1 MTALDE
7 TTVAAPVPLRRNRD
21 FLLLWTGNW
30 MQFFGSRMS
39 SVCYPLLALQ
49 ISGGSPSAVGLA
61 SAAAVLPQAVV
72 QLPAGVLVDRWD
84 RRAVMRWCAVGRI
97 LALGAVGGTLALGA
111 LGMGLL
117 LVLIAVEVSLAIVS
131 SLAERAAVRTVVPG
145 EQLPA
150 ALSQNEARGRIA
162 GLLGGPAGTVLFTWI
177 RWSPFLAATLG
188 ALVAAVNLRFIRPD
202 LRTEHQG
209 PRRAPHRDLADALR
223 WLLGQPAL
231 RAMLPVVTVST
242 ALLQVVMQGLVV
254 ILVKEQGLPEA
265 TLGLVLGIS
274 GCGGLLGALSA
285 RRFMARLP
293 LSVLLIGGLTLWAAL
308 MTGMAWTRGPVQLGV
323 LFALMNIIGAVF
335 GVATAVYQVTLT
347 PAELQGRVAALSGLV
362 VALGTTAGAL
372 CAGKLL
378 ESYRGLLSLLVAAG
392 LMAVTAAVAAL
403 IPAVRKARIPDTAS
417 PATPPAS
424 PPDT

>member
-1 MTALDE
+1 MTAPAE
-7 TTVAAPVPLRRNRD
+7 TAVAAPPPLRRNRD

-30 MQFFGSRMS
+30 LQFFGSRMS
-39 SVCYPLLALQ
+39 TVCYPLLALQ
-49 ISGGSPSAVGLA
+49 ISGGSAEAVGLA

-84 RRAVMRWCAVGRI
+84 RRAVMRWCAAGRFLALAAVGTA
-97 LALGAVGGTLALGA
+97 LALGV
-111 LGMGLL
+111 LGMELL
-117 LVLIAVEVSLAIVS
+117 LGLIAVEVSLAIVG

-150 ALSQNEARGRIA
+150 ALTQNEARGRIA
-162 GLLGGPAGTVLFTWI
+162 GLLGGPAGTVLYTWT
-177 RWSPFLAATLG
+177 RWSPFVAATLG
-188 ALVAAVNLRFIRPD
+188 ALIAAVNLRFIRAD
-202 LRTEHQG
+202 LSTQSPHE
-209 PRRAPHRDLADALR
+209 RRPLHRDLADALR
-223 WLLGQPAL
+223 WLCRQRAL
-231 RAMLPVVTVST
+231 RAMLPVVTVAT

-274 GCGGLLGALSA
+274 GCGGLLGALTG
-285 RRFMARLP
+285 RWFMARLP

-308 MTGMAWTRGPVQLGV
+308 MNAMAWATGPVQLGV

-335 GVATAVYQVTLT
+335 GVATAVYQVTVT
-347 PAELQGRVAALSGLV
+347 PQELQGRVAALSGLV
-362 VALGTTAGAL
+362 VALGTTGGAY

-378 ESYRGLLSLLVAAG
+378 QAYRGLLSLLVAAG

-403 IPAVRKARIPDTAS
+403 VPAVRKARIPDAAARPGTRAPS
-417 PATPPAS
+417 
-424 PPDT
+424 

>member
-1 MTALDE
+1 MTVVDE
-7 TTVAAPVPLRRNRD
+7 TAVAAVPLRRNRD

-30 MQFFGSRMS
+30 LQFFGSRMS

-49 ISGGSPSAVGLA
+49 ISGGSAEAVGLA

-84 RRAVMRWCAVGRI
+84 RRAVMRWCAAGRV
-97 LALGAVGGTLALGA
+97 LVLGAVGVTLALGA
-111 LGMGLL
+111 LGMELL
-117 LVLIAVEVSLAIVS
+117 LALIAAEVSLAIVS

-162 GLLGGPAGTVLFTWI
+162 GLLGGPAGTVLFTWT

-188 ALVAAVNLRFIRPD
+188 ALVAAVNLRFIRAD
-202 LRTEHQG
+202 LRTETAVR
-209 PRRAPHRDLADALR
+209 RRAIHRDLADALR
-223 WLLGQPAL
+223 WLRGQRAL

-254 ILVKEQGLPEA
+254 VLVKEQGLPEA

-274 GCGGLLGALSA
+274 GCGGLLGALTG
-285 RRFMARLP
+285 RWFMARLP
-293 LSVLLIGGLTLWAAL
+293 LPVLLIGGLTLWAAL
-308 MTGMAWTRGPVQLGV
+308 MNAMAWATGPVQLGV

-335 GVATAVYQVTLT
+335 GVATAVYQVTIT
-347 PAELQGRVAALSGLV
+347 PQELQGRVAALSGLV
-362 VALGTTAGAL
+362 VALGTTAGAFA
-372 CAGKLL
+372 AGKLL
-378 ESYRGLLSLLVAAG
+378 QAYDGLLSLLVAAG
-392 LMAVTAAVAAL
+392 LMALTALTAAL
-403 IPAVRKARIPDTAS
+403 TPAIRKARIPVAS
-417 PATPPAS
+417 DPEPS
-424 PPDT
+424 PNR

>member
-1 MTALDE
+1 MASGCAAKAKRARLTA
-7 TTVAAPVPLRRNRD
+7 AAPGRGAVLAARRRSAPLPGFPGRAKSR
-21 FLLLWTGNW
+21 FLRIL
-30 MQFFGSRMS
+30 F
-39 SVCYPLLALQ
+39 
-49 ISGGSPSAVGLA
+49 
-61 SAAAVLPQAVV
+61 LPQAVV

-97 LALGAVGGTLALGA
+97 LALGAVGGTLALGV

-162 GLLGGPAGTVLFTWI
+162 GLLGGPAGTVLFTWT

-188 ALVAAVNLRFIRPD
+188 ALVAAVNLRFIRAD

-209 PRRAPHRDLADALR
+209 PRRAPHRDLTDALR

-231 RAMLPVVTVST
+231 RATLPVVAVST

-265 TLGLVLGIS
+265 TLGLVFGIS

-293 LSVLLIGGLTLWAAL
+293 LSVLLIGGLALWAAL
-308 MTGMAWTRGPVQLGV
+308 MTAMAWTRGPVQLGV

-392 LMAVTAAVAAL
+392 LMAVTATVASL
-403 IPAVRKARIPDTAS
+403 IPAVRKARIPDTAR
-417 PATPPAS
+417 PAAPPAS

>member
-1 MTALDE
+1 MTVVDE
-7 TTVAAPVPLRRNRD
+7 TAVAAVPLRRNRD

-30 MQFFGSRMS
+30 LQFFGSRMS

-49 ISGGSPSAVGLA
+49 ISGGSAEAVGLA

-84 RRAVMRWCAVGRI
+84 RRAVMRWCAAGRV
-97 LALGAVGGTLALGA
+97 LVLGAVGVTLALGA
-111 LGMGLL
+111 LGMELL
-117 LVLIAVEVSLAIVS
+117 LALIAAEVSLAIVS

-162 GLLGGPAGTVLFTWI
+162 GLLGGPAGTVLFTWT

-188 ALVAAVNLRFIRPD
+188 ALVAAVNLRFIRAD
-202 LRTEHQG
+202 LRTETAVR
-209 PRRAPHRDLADALR
+209 RRAIHRDLADALR
-223 WLLGQPAL
+223 WLRGQRAL

-254 ILVKEQGLPEA
+254 VLVKEQGLPEA

-274 GCGGLLGALSA
+274 GCGGLLGALTG
-285 RRFMARLP
+285 RWFMARLP
-293 LSVLLIGGLTLWAAL
+293 LPVLLIGGLTLWAAL
-308 MTGMAWTRGPVQLGV
+308 MNAMAWATGPVQLGV

-335 GVATAVYQVTLT
+335 GVATAVYQVTIT
-347 PAELQGRVAALSGLV
+347 PQELQGRVAALSGLV
-362 VALGTTAGAL
+362 VALGTTAGAFA
-372 CAGKLL
+372 AGKLL
-378 ESYRGLLSLLVAAG
+378 QAYDGLLSLLVAAG
-392 LMAVTAAVAAL
+392 LMALTALTAAL
-403 IPAVRKARIPDTAS
+403 TPAIRKARIP
-417 PATPPAS
+417 TPPT
-424 PPDT
+424 PEP